1 MLTPLP
7 DAKQHQHLL
16 VVLDAHN
23 SVLSPFLDIWN
34 LCFLASPPVGCKN
47 VTEVSQYARD
57 NVWH

>member
-7 DAKQHQHLL
+7 DTKQHQPL
-16 VVLDAHN
+16 LDAHD

-47 VTEVSQYARD
+47 VAEVSQYARD
-57 NVWH
+57 NVCH